1 MCEVGPGLG
10 LVLGWLYAHPNTT
23 AHAMLTDLCAFLRV
37 VGAALGL
44 AEGMAGG
51 FTGMAVC
58 LQTSVYII
66 AYAYC

>member
-1 MCEVGPGLG
+1 
-10 LVLGWLYAHPNTT
+10 
-23 AHAMLTDLCAFLRV
+23 MLTDLCAFLRV